1 MEKESSCRS
10 ALILLAG
17 AVFAIGFYFAASHL
31 YPEAAWLFLSLTAAF
46 GFLGGV
52 KILKSFGYLFPA
64 PLYRTICWI
73 HSIVFEAFAV
83 AFSFL
88 MRPFGYVGGVT
99 GKCGLEKGRP
109 ILLIHGYLQNATNW
123 VFLKRTLCRRGFGPI
138 YTLNLAHPFRSIADY
153 AELVSQKAMMIAKET
168 ERNDLALIGHSMGG
182 LVSVWYAAKV
192 ADQGKV
198 GDVITIGSPM
208 GGTKLAAIAIGS
220 NGREMQR
227 GSDFVRQLQ
236 EELQQNSRIRFYHI
250 ASKADQI
257 VLPYSSALTGLH
269 PEREYLVDD
278 IGHMS
283 LLYSFRVADKIEEWL
298 SPLRDHL

>member
-1 MEKESSCRS
+1 MEKESNRRS
-10 ALILLAG
+10 AFILLAG
-17 AVFAIGFYFAASHL
+17 ALIANGIYLSASHL
-31 YPEAAWLFLSLTAAF
+31 YPEAAWFFFSLTAAL
-46 GFLGGV
+46 GILGGI
-52 KILKSFGYLFPA
+52 KILNSFGSLFPA
-64 PLYRTICWI
+64 PLNRTICWV
-73 HSIVFEAFAV
+73 HSLVFEAFAIG
-83 AFSFL
+83 FSFL
-88 MRPFGYVGGVT
+88 MRPFRYVGLAS

-123 VFLKRTLCRRGFGPI
+123 IFLQRLLCRRGFGPI
-138 YTLNLAHPFRSIADY
+138 YTLNLSHPFRSIADY
-153 AELVSQKAMMIAKET
+153 AELVSQKAMAIAKET
-168 ERNDLALIGHSMGG
+168 ERNDLTLIGHSMGG
-182 LVSVWYAAKV
+182 LVSVWYASKV

-236 EELQQNSRIRFYHI
+236 EELQQNNRIRFYHI

-298 SPLRDHL
+298 SPLR